1 MKLTCITPTPSN
13 GVQHVVV
20 PYSMAA
26 LLGVE
31 RFDMV
36 KMDCEGGEHALLSHA
51 PSATLLAKSVYVACE
66 IHGRIDEA
74 HARFVAHFP
83 HVELRRTSG
92 DLANLFAWRAH

>member
-1 MKLTCITPTPSN
+1 MKLTRITPTPSN

-20 PYSMAA
+20 PYSLAA
-26 LLGVE
+26 LLGV
-31 RFDMV
+31 
-36 KMDCEGGEHALLSHA
+36 
-51 PSATLLAKSVYVACE
+51 
-66 IHGRIDEA
+66 EA